1 MIVSF
6 VLLWSGFQEK
16 AKLLTWEILAKVKR
30 NSLVINKKVIL
41 GDVIIKKQ
49 GEILWV
55 KSLV

>member
-16 AKLLTWEILAKVKR
+16 AKFFTWKILAKVKR
-30 NSLVINKKVIL
+30 NSLVLTRKL
-41 GDVIIKKQ
+41 YYGDVIIKKQ

-55 KSLV
+55 KSLA